1 MTVMMMPFCEAQA
14 PTRHKRQAG
23 TSTRYSKYGV
33 SEQKFKKGSVRA
45 LFVSLVNPLSE
56 MVFDRLIKILQILI
70 K

>member
-33 SEQKFKKGSVRA
+33 SEQIFKKGSVRA
-45 LFVSLVNPLSE
+45 LFVSLSGFP
-56 MVFDRLIKILQILI
+56 D
-70 K
+70 